1 MRLDP
6 SQRAFMT
13 VGSQTKLLKL
23 LLGPQ
28 GSGGIAEPQVE
39 FLGHHRLG
47 RATARIDAG
56 EPQQLLEPVR
66 LVENFSANTLVSQTR
81 LLAQGGGEND
91 GRLIACHGEDLTDD
105 GIHAPV
111 AVAHRVATGL

>member
-1 MRLDP
+1 
-6 SQRAFMT
+6 MT

-81 LLAQGGGEND
+81 RWL
-91 GRLIACHGEDLTDD
+91 R
-105 GIHAPV
+105 
-111 AVAHRVATGL
+111 AVAKTTVASSPAMARTLPTMVSMHR